1 MTDKTRPPVDKASAG
16 APKGQGDRID
26 GDNVT
31 HRPDDPIPKLSKS
44 EIPKGT
50 PTRRDDR
57 R

>member
-1 MTDKTRPPVDKASAG
+1 MTDKMPRPADDTTAG
-16 APKGQGDRID
+16 APKGKGDRID
-26 GDNVT
+26 GGDVT

-57 R
+57 A